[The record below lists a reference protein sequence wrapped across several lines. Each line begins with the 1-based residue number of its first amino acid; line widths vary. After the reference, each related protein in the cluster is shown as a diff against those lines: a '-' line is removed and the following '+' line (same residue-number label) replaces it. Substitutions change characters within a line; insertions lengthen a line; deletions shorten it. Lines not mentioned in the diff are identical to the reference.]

1 MTRRIGMSVLAL
13 GLAATVPAFG
23 AGLHRQ
29 DNSKEDR
36 GSGDGKV
43 IVVFGNATAGG
54 ACTTKS
60 SKPGTIYTGSARSA
74 DGLSGQFTACE
85 SRQQAY
91 NDCLQ
96 TDFNATL
103 TDREG
108 SSVTASGTG
117 IACQNSANPPFYG
130 AYKIDS
136 GAGRFARTAGAGGP
150 LSVVITGTASGFS
163 FVATVVTPGR

>member
-1 MTRRIGMSVLAL
+1 MLTRRVGLSVLAL

-23 AGLHRQ
+23 AGLNRH
-29 DNSKEDR
+29 DKGDDR

-43 IVVFGNATAGG
+43 IVVYGTAVAGG
-54 ACTTKS
+54 ACTTAS
-60 SKPGTIYTGSARSA
+60 SKPGITYTGSAQSA
-74 DGLSGQFTACE
+74 DGLSGKFIACE
-85 SRQQAY
+85 SHQTAY

-96 TDFNATL
+96 TDFSATL
-103 TDREG
+103 NDREG

-117 IACQNSANPPFYG
+117 IACQNTDNPPFYG

-136 GAGRFARTAGAGGP
+136 GTGRFAGSKGAGGP
-150 LSVVITGTASGFS
+150 LSVVITGSPSSFN